1 LVDDHPLVRRGVAAL
16 ISEESDLTVC
26 GEAGEIGAALELMET
41 AKPDIAIVDL
51 ALHDRD
57 GMELIKEIHSRHPDV
72 RLLVLSMHDEGT
84 YAERALRAGASG
96 YVTKAQAAETM
107 MTAIR
112 RILAG
117 KIYASESVIDRL
129 LHRVASR
136 GGGMPDANSPIE
148 RLSDRELEIFRLLGN
163 GIKVRAIAAQLYLSI
178 KTVETHRANIR
189 RKLGIGNS
197 DDLLRYAIQFSRE

>member
-1 LVDDHPLVRRGVAAL
+1 MVRRGVAAV
-16 ISEESDLTVC
+16 ISAESDLMVC
-26 GEAGEIGAALELMET
+26 GETGEISAALELIAT
-41 AKPDIAIVDL
+41 AKPDLAIIDL
-51 ALHDRD
+51 ALNERD
-57 GMELIKEIHSRHPDV
+57 GMELIKEIHSRSPDV

-112 RILAG
+112 RVLAG
-117 KIYASESVIDRL
+117 KIYASELVTERL
-129 LHRVASR
+129 LRQVARR
-136 GGGMPDANSPIE
+136 GGAIPNAASPVE
-148 RLSDRELEIFRLLGN
+148 RLSDRELQIFRLIGD
-163 GIKVRAIAAQLYLSI
+163 GIKARAIAAQLYISV

-197 DDLLRYAIQFSRE
+197 ADLLRYAIQFSRNRT